1 MVIIMSEMEHCAE
14 HDEHV
19 ETFAHLNGRF
29 PLAMAYVQIQKLDQ
43 MFPPELALKRG
54 TLFPELDKPF
64 SGITVMECKK

>member
-14 HDEHV
+14 HDEHF
-19 ETFAHLNGRF
+19 EAFSDFSGRF
-29 PLAMAYVQIQKLDQ
+29 PLAMAYVRIHKLDQ

-64 SGITVMECKK
+64 CGITVMECKK